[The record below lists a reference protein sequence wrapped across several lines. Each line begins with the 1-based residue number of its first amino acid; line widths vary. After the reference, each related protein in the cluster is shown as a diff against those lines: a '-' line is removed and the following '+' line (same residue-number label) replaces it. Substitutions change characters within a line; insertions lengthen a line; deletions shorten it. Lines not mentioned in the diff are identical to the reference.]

1 LFIQDNFVEF
11 FHGYLK
17 EMTLTPDN
25 FLPKVILLQSALPRF
40 VLLCS
45 LVALLTFLMFAFE
58 SFA

>member
-1 LFIQDNFVEF
+1 
-11 FHGYLK
+11 
-17 EMTLTPDN
+17 MTLTPDN

-58 SFA
+58 SRRKKSQTK